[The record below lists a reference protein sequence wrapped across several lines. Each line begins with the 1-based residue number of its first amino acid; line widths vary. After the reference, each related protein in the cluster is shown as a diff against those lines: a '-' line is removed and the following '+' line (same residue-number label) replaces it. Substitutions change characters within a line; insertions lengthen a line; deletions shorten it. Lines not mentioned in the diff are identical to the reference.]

1 MDYSTSSR
9 LSLEITL
16 VSSFLLTLPL
26 PKSSL
31 PSSITN
37 DSLPYDC
44 PLGTVTPNCVRTFL
58 TLTTVTSLSFFALRK
73 NKAVIDAKVSEI

>member
-1 MDYSTSSR
+1 MDYSASSR
-9 LSLEITL
+9 LSLAITL

-44 PLGTVTPNCVRTFL
+44 PLGTVTQLCKDLFNAHDSDITKLFHI
-58 TLTTVTSLSFFALRK
+58 K
-73 NKAVIDAKVSEI
+73 EKQGGY